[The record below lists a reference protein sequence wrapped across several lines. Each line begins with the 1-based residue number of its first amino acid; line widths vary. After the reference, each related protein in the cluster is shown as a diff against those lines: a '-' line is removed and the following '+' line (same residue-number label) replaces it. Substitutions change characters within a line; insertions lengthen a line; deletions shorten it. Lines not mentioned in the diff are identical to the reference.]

1 MIEYV
6 KYYTAV
12 SAELVGSTERV
23 WALIIRF
30 YDLAFLTEKITIMMN
45 PYHDFLQ
52 GIIKCSSEQK
62 DQILKNILVNESVKD
77 TFNWLKRTNKLD
89 SRINLF

>member
-1 MIEYV
+1 MVEYG
-6 KYYTAV
+6 KYYTVV
-12 SAELVGSTERV
+12 SAELVGSRERV
-23 WALIIRF
+23 WALVIRW
-30 YDLAFLTEKITIMMN
+30 YDLAFINEKITIMMN

-52 GIIKCSSEQK
+52 GIIKSSSEQQT
-62 DQILKNILVNESVKD
+62 QILKNLLVNESVKD

>member
-1 MIEYV
+1 
-6 KYYTAV
+6 
-12 SAELVGSTERV
+12 
-23 WALIIRF
+23 
-30 YDLAFLTEKITIMMN
+30 MMN

-52 GIIKCSSEQK
+52 GIIKSSSEQQT
-62 DQILKNILVNESVKD
+62 QILKNLLVNESVKD